1 MLIFIISLFF
11 YYLLKLMSTQS
22 EDEEFN
28 IITLIPCEFESDEE
42 NEINNSQDSIDSS
55 DLVDSSDC
63 EKIFSKE
70 VKPLIKIIKT
80 DGKNIIVAKS
90 IQIID

>member
-1 MLIFIISLFF
+1 MAAQISDFE
-11 YYLLKLMSTQS
+11 Q
-22 EDEEFN
+22 FN
-28 IITLIPCEFESDEE
+28 IITLIPCESESDEE